1 MSPGAVGVLLG
12 MGLLY
17 VLIESSDMSP
27 SDPTGASTD
36 ESGHPVK
43 RRLRRSIV
51 LLFVVFLV
59 VRILTTLPSFLY
71 LTDAGVSEPM
81 AKALSQAPTVL
92 FLLGITWWFGWA
104 EKIGLIPFDLG
115 SRESLWAF
123 LPVVVPIIAIPL
135 LGLNIV
141 GAGAVVWLLA
151 DAVFVS
157 VWEEVYFR
165 GILLEQVWEKLASPR
180 MAVIAAAGLF
190 SAIHL
195 TNISA
200 LGADPT
206 FVAVQLAF
214 TFLGGI
220 GLGAVR
226 LRTGTLWP
234 VMLAH
239 FLVDGPERLIFGEQA
254 TVATPVILGLLLLT
268 ASAMAVY
275 GVVAT
280 GRMDRNRP
288 ADSPATTSS

>member
-1 MSPGAVGVLLG
+1 MIKNIHNYLLRNR
-12 MGLLY
+12 
-17 VLIESSDMSP
+17 SDFM
-27 SDPTGASTD
+27 AINI
-36 ESGHPVK
+36 K
-43 RRLRRSIV
+43 NRLRRSVV

-71 LTDAGVSEPM
+71 LTDTGVSEPM
-81 AKALSQAPTVL
+81 AKALSQIPTVL
-92 FLLGITWWFGWA
+92 FLLGITVWFGWTG
-104 EKIGLIPFDLG
+104 KIGLAPFDLG

-123 LPVVVPIIAIPL
+123 VPVLVPIIAIPL

-141 GAGAVVWLLA
+141 GAGAFVWLLA
-151 DAVFVS
+151 DAIFVS

-165 GILLEQVWEKLASPR
+165 GILLEQLWERLARPR
-180 MAVIAAAGLF
+180 AAVLIAAGLF
-190 SAIHL
+190 GAIHL
-195 TNISA
+195 TNTSA

-206 FVAVQLAF
+206 FVAVQVAF

-239 FLVDGPERLIFGEQA
+239 FVVDGPERLIFGEQA

-268 ASAMAVY
+268 GAVLAVY
-275 GVVAT
+275 GVIAT
-280 GRMDRNRP
+280 GRMERSRP
-288 ADSPATTSS
+288 ADQPTIANG

>member
-1 MSPGAVGVLLG
+1 MSTSG
-12 MGLLY
+12 
-17 VLIESSDMSP
+17 SSG
-27 SDPTGASTD
+27 TSTN
-36 ESGHPVK
+36 EGTHPVK
-43 RRLRRSIV
+43 RWLRRSIV
-51 LLFVVFLV
+51 LLFVTLLA

-71 LTDAGVSEPM
+71 LTDNGVSEPM
-81 AKALSQAPTVL
+81 AKALSQVPTVL
-92 FLLGITWWFGWA
+92 FLLGMTLWFGWT
-104 EKIGLIPFDLG
+104 EKIGLVPFDLG

-123 LPVVVPIIAIPL
+123 LPVLVPAVAVPL

-141 GAGAVVWLLA
+141 GTGAFVWLIA

-165 GILLEQVWEKLASPR
+165 GILLEQVWERLASPR
-180 MAVIAAAGLF
+180 KAVIVAAGLF

-195 TNISA
+195 TNVSA

-206 FVAVQLAF
+206 FLAVQIAF

-239 FLVDGPERLIFGEQA
+239 FAVDGPERLIVGEQA

-268 ASAMAVY
+268 GAALAVY
-275 GVVAT
+275 GVIAT
-280 GRMDRNRP
+280 GRMDRARP
-288 ADSPATTSS
+288 ASASDH